1 MVILS
6 YSNFFFK
13 EPPKDIIT
21 EVIETLETSFKLKLK
36 PSAKLGMDMNLI
48 KSFFGSKYF

>member
-1 MVILS
+1 MYILNS
-6 YSNFFFK
+6 FFK